1 MRIPKASNEKAF
13 QISAKNWIP
22 HALKLNSG
30 INTTNDDDDDGDDL
44 HDATRRMVRYFIKKN
59 KEAVITALEQEGMSV
74 LRQMSEEQVVA
85 MMMDGKVKTCDGP
98 ANIMRHLRNHCGKE
112 FLPSVKKV
120 EASLRKKMK
129 DEKEADAKKK
139 GKGGMEK

>member
-13 QISAKNWIP
+13 RSSAKNWIP

-30 INTTNDDDDDGDDL
+30 IKTTIDGDDGDDL
-44 HDATRRMVRYFIKKN
+44 YDATRRMVRYFIKKN
-59 KEAVITALEQEGMSV
+59 KEAVIAALEQEGMSV
-74 LRQMSEEQVVA
+74 LRQMSEEQVVS

-120 EASLRKKMK
+120 EALLRKKMK
-129 DEKEADAKKK
+129 DEKEAADANKK
-139 GKGGMEK
+139 GKGGDEK